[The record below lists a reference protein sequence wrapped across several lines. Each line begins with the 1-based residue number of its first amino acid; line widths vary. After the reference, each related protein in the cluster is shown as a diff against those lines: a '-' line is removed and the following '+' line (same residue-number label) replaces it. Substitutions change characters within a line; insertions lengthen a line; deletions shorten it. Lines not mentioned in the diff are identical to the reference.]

1 MRRLIHF
8 SIALSTLTFLILWSS
23 GSTSV
28 FANSYVRNLDCATVG
43 TPRTNPAPDGAEA
56 SPAVEGSSQAALP
69 GATAVELDHGSA
81 LLWGN
86 GERSLLLLHGAVYD
100 AASWDAQAQL
110 LAGQGFTVL
119 AMEELAPDAV
129 QDGLAYLMNCGASG
143 VTVMGASAGGSA
155 ALTFLAGDPEGI
167 TGLIL
172 LSATG
177 DVADLGG
184 YPKLFVASEDEG
196 MEARLASMVND
207 SPGSQNQT
215 LILPGSA
222 HAQAIFTTDQGE
234 PLLNAILAFL
244 EETVDWKSQA

>member
-1 MRRLIHF
+1 MRHLIHS
-8 SIALSTLTFLILWSS
+8 SIALSTLMFLILWS
-23 GSTSV
+23 GWSTSV
-28 FANSYVRNLDCATVG
+28 TAISNAQDLDCAIVG
-43 TPRTNPAPDGAEA
+43 TPTANQASDAAQA
-56 SPAVEGSSQAALP
+56 SPAAEGSIQAALP
-69 GATAVELDHGSA
+69 GATAVELEHGNA
-81 LLWGN
+81 LLWGT

-119 AMEELAPDAV
+119 ALEELAPDAV

-143 VTVMGASAGGSA
+143 VTIMGASAGGSA
-155 ALTFLAGDPEGI
+155 ALSFLAGDPEGI

-177 DVADLGG
+177 DVAELGE
-184 YPKLFVASEDEG
+184 YPKLFVASEGEG
-196 MEARLASMVND
+196 MEERLVSMAKD
-207 SPGSQNQT
+207 APGSQNQT

-244 EETVDWKSQA
+244 DETVD

>member
-1 MRRLIHF
+1 MRRLIH
-8 SIALSTLTFLILWSS
+8 SSLALSTLTFLILWS
-23 GSTSV
+23 GWTTSV
-28 FANSYVRNLDCATVG
+28 SAISNAQDLDCATVG
-43 TPRTNPAPDGAEA
+43 TPTANQSPDGAEA
-56 SPAVEGSSQAALP
+56 SPAADGSSQAALP
-69 GATAVELDHGSA
+69 SATAVELEHGNA

-86 GERSLLLLHGAVYD
+86 GERGLLLLHGAVYD
-100 AASWDAQAQL
+100 AASWDAQAQW

-119 AMEELAPDAV
+119 ALEELAPDAV
-129 QDGLAYLMNCGASG
+129 QDGLTYLMSCGASG
-143 VTVMGASAGGSA
+143 VTVIGASAGGGA

-177 DVADLGG
+177 DVANLGD
-184 YPKLFVASEDEG
+184 YPKLFVASEAEG
-196 MEARLASMVND
+196 MEERLASMAND
-207 SPGSQNQT
+207 APGSQNQT

-222 HAQAIFTTDQGE
+222 HAQAIFTTDQSE